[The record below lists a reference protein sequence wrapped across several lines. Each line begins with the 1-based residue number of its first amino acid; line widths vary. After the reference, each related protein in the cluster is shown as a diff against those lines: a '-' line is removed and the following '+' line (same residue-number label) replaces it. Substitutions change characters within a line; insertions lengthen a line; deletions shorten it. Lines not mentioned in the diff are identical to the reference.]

1 MRLRLQQE
9 QLEQLC
15 KLFNAE
21 KGSKYQWLGYSLN
34 FENGNIQDLLDS
46 NTHHTEAEI
55 HILTVLLSHYLQ
67 AKPTA
72 RTGKLIKFKDL
83 QGGYAYERAFLQRAV
98 QPIAQTFGENPAELL
113 EAGKL
118 LKGTSLA
125 LGDASVEIPALEGI
139 PLAYIVWEK
148 SEFPA
153 TASILY
159 DETAGHYLPTEDL
172 AILAEVTTSR
182 LIKAR
187 KAAINKAEQEAKK
200 KS

>member
-1 MRLRLQQE
+1 MRLRLQEE

-21 KGSKYQWLGYSLN
+21 KGSKYQWLGYNLN
-34 FENGNIQDLLDS
+34 FENGNIQDQLDPDM
-46 NTHHTEAEI
+46 HHTESEI
-55 HILTVLLSHYLQ
+55 HILTVLLAHYLQ
-67 AKPTA
+67 AKPTP

-98 QPIAQTFGENPAELL
+98 QPIAQTFGENPAELV

-118 LKGTSLA
+118 LNGKSLS
-125 LGDASVEIPALEGI
+125 LGNASVEIPALEGI
-139 PLAYIVWEK
+139 PLTYIVWAK
-148 SEFPA
+148 GEFPA
-153 TASILY
+153 TANILY

-172 AILAEVTTSR
+172 AILAEITTSR
-182 LIKAR
+182 LIKA
-187 KAAINKAEQEAKK
+187 KTAAKNKAEQQAKK

>member
-1 MRLRLQQE
+1 MRLRLQEE

-15 KLFNAE
+15 KLFKAE
-21 KGSKYQWLGYSLN
+21 KGSKYQWLGYNLN
-34 FENGNIQDLLDS
+34 FENGNIQDQLDP

-55 HILTVLLSHYLQ
+55 HILTVLLAHYLQ
-67 AKPTA
+67 AKPTQ

-98 QPIAQTFGENPAELL
+98 QPIAHTFGENPAELV

-118 LKGTSLA
+118 LNGKSLS

-139 PLAYIVWEK
+139 PLTYIVWAK
-148 SEFPA
+148 GEFPA
-153 TASILY
+153 TANILY

-172 AILAEVTTSR
+172 AILAEITTSR
-182 LIKAR
+182 LIKAK
-187 KAAINKAEQEAKK
+187 KAAKNKAEQQQSKK
-200 KS
+200 K